1 MDEPMNDA
9 TMADTQAAALRD
21 VLSWAESAVSCE
33 ENPDKRVLAALDAL
47 RRRIAGE
54 SMSLKSTWQDLL
66 VNCVKAAGHRLCAGQ
81 VVWHAMFAVSVAGY
95 RHWRTHEEFLRNVE
109 KTRKVWKDLRR
120 ERSIAY
126 PAVKTT
132 TISTSD
138 SARTSV
144 SYSLETENDA
154 DKR

>member
-1 MDEPMNDA
+1 MKDA

-33 ENPDKRVLAALDAL
+33 ENPDKRVFAALDAL

-54 SMSLKSTWQDLL
+54 RVETWQDLL
-66 VNCVKAAGHRLCAGQ
+66 VNCVKAAGHRLCAGR
-81 VVWHAMFAVSVAGY
+81 VVQHAMFAVSAAGY

-138 SARTSV
+138 GARTSV